1 METIIVEDH
10 SMAASLSRDFG
21 LVGHSWTPFRE
32 GLIHPSPFSR
42 FRRILRS
49 ILTCAYTPARV

>member
-1 METIIVEDH
+1 VLVLVAHLEEALVEAVIVEDR

-32 GLIHPSPFSR
+32 WLIHPAFP
-42 FRRILRS
+42 
-49 ILTCAYTPARV
+49 